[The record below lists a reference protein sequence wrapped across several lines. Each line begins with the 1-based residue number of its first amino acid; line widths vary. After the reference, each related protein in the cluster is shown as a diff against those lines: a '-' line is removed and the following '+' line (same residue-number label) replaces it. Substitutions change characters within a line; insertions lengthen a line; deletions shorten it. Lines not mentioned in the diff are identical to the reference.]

1 MGEIL
6 DSNAYPGS
14 NILDKAAPANA
25 SPSLSGGWD
34 FTVAYLRALARLT
47 VVLVPEYLVVV
58 FIVGALRG
66 WLFPFD
72 GGVAVSGL
80 VAGAMLAA
88 LGG

>member
-1 MGEIL
+1 VGL
-6 DSNAYPGS
+6 
-14 NILDKAAPANA
+14 
-25 SPSLSGGWD
+25 
-34 FTVAYLRALARLT
+34 TVAYLRALARLT